1 MRILLS
7 QLSLI
12 SSLIVISYTYFMYN
26 SIGEKQLAVYLL
38 LFVFGFCFNEFLKNK
53 IIKVAC
59 VVVYSIVYSLL
70 SFIEF
75 VHAHLFNS
83 KITVSTISIFLE
95 TNASEAGEFL
105 HTYINGIHLT
115 VAFLLVSALI
125 ITFVFWL
132 KQSSYTLFTKKLVV
146 NKNILILSLLVIL
159 LAGVF
164 VLRKQFLPFQIAK
177 TVENYQY
184 QKSII
189 ESVNVTPEGSFEDV
203 TSPATSDKEVYVLV
217 IGESTTRSHM
227 SLYGYSRETNPLL
240 AQRKEQL
247 LIYKDVI
254 APHTHTIP
262 ALGKALTLGNYED
275 PTDKYNSTI
284 IQLFNK
290 AGFKTY
296 WVSNQRPVG
305 VYETSTKII
314 SRNSA
319 VSIYTDVSEGAFDG
333 KVIDP
338 LIHVLKEEHPKK
350 LVVIHLMGTHFAYN
364 NRYPEDFTIFSD
376 EPETLFKNKKAF
388 QAINE
393 YDNAVLY
400 NDYVVNEIISEVE
413 KTNSKSVV
421 LYLSDHGEE
430 VYETLNKNGHTE
442 TNGSKPMYDIPFIL
456 WRSKKFLETSEDLTV
471 ELDRP
476 YSSEDLPYSLANLAG
491 IKFKRYVKEK
501 SIFNA
506 EFTIKDRMILNNKP
520 YEEIF
525 KKE

>member
-7 QLSLI
+7 QLSLM
-12 SSLIVISYTYFMYN
+12 SSLIVISCTYFIYD

-38 LFVFGFCFNEFLKNK
+38 LFLFGFCFNELLKVK
-53 IIKVAC
+53 ALKVGF
-59 VVVYSIVYSLL
+59 VVVYSFIYGLL
-70 SFIEF
+70 AFIEF
-75 VHAHLFNS
+75 VHANLFNS

-95 TNASEAGEFL
+95 TNSSEAGEFL
-105 HTYINGIHLT
+105 HTYINGIHIT
-115 VAFLLVSALI
+115 VAFLLISSLI
-125 ITFVFWL
+125 ITLVFSL
-132 KQSSYTLFTKKLVV
+132 KHSDHTLFTKKLIV
-146 NKNILILSLLVIL
+146 NKNIASVSLSVALLM
-159 LAGVF
+159 GVF
-164 VLRKQFLPFQIAK
+164 VLRIQFLPFQIAK
-177 TVENYQY
+177 TIERYRYQ
-184 QKSII
+184 QRII
-189 ESVNVTPEGSFEDV
+189 ESIDVTPVGNFEDV
-203 TSPATSDKEVYVLV
+203 TSPATSDTELYVLV

-227 SLYGYSRETNPLL
+227 SLYGYDRKTNPLL
-240 AQRKEQL
+240 EQRKEQL

-262 ALGKALTLGNYED
+262 ALGKALTLGNYDD

-296 WVSNQRPVG
+296 WISNQRPVG

-319 VSIYTDVSEGAFDG
+319 VSIYTDVSEGAYDG
-333 KVIDP
+333 KIIDP
-338 LIHVLKEEHPKK
+338 LRKVLSEDHPKK
-350 LVVIHLMGTHFAYN
+350 LIVIHLMGTHVAYK
-364 NRYPEDFTIFSD
+364 NRYPEDFTVFSD
-376 EPETLFKNKKAF
+376 QPETLFKNENAF

-400 NDYVVNEIISEVE
+400 NDYVVNEVINEVE
-413 KTNSKSVV
+413 KINSKSVV

-442 TNGSKPMYDIPFIL
+442 TNGSKPMYDIPFVV
-456 WRSKKFLETSEDLTV
+456 WRSEKFLEQSDHVTIK
-471 ELDRP
+471 LDRP
-476 YSSEDLPYSLANLAG
+476 YSSEDLPHTLAHLAG

-501 SIFNA
+501 SIFDT
-506 EFTIKDRMILNNKP
+506 EFKIKDRMILNNTS